1 MPRSPRID
9 LPGLPQ
15 HVIVRGNDRMPIF
28 RNDAD
33 RQRFLRYLVEAG
45 EKNNCAIHAFVLMR
59 YIELN
64 PVRASMVGHPREY
77 AWSSYSENAGGRPS
91 GFLRPHPEY
100 VRLGQ
105 DAEARGRA
113 YRALIELGISE
124 DELVAIRERARR
136 NLPLGGEMFLDG
148 VEATT
153 GRAARPRAVG

>member
-1 MPRSPRID
+1 
-9 LPGLPQ
+9 
-15 HVIVRGNDRMPIF
+15 
-28 RNDAD
+28 
-33 RQRFLRYLVEAG
+33 
-45 EKNNCAIHAFVLMR
+45 MR

-64 PVRASMVGHPREY
+64 PVRASMAGHPREY

-105 DAEARGRA
+105 DAQARGRA

-153 GRAARPRAVG
+153 GRAARPRAVGRPVDDDGRASMDRREACLTCPFSNG